1 MKIAIIDDEKHLI
14 DRLSSVVTKY
24 FSDFEIVG
32 TAGSVKECIALI
44 SMKHPDIV
52 LLDIHLSDGTGFDI
66 IKSLFPVNFKLIF
79 ITAHEQFAIKAF
91 KFSALDY
98 ILKPFDDGELVEAIE
113 RAANQV
119 KKENADVKIETLLS
133 NIKAET
139 IEIKKIVLKTADSI
153 YVVRI
158 NEIIRLESDGAYTQ
172 FYFTDGRKI
181 LVSKNLKEFD
191 ELLSDYGFFRIHQTH
206 LINMN
211 YMVSYQK
218 GDGGYVIMKDSSMP
232 PVSVRKKE
240 ALINY
245 FNNL

>member
-14 DRLSSVVTKY
+14 DRLTSVVTKFFPDY
-24 FSDFEIVG
+24 EIVG
-32 TAGSVKECIALI
+32 TAGGVKEGIALI
-44 SMKHPDIV
+44 SLKQPDIV
-52 LLDIHLSDGTGFDI
+52 LLDIHLSDGMGFDI
-66 IKSLFPVNFKLIF
+66 IKNLFPVNFKLIF

-98 ILKPFDDGELVEAIE
+98 ILKPFDDSELVEAIE
-113 RAANQV
+113 RAAQQF
-119 KKENADVKIETLLS
+119 KKENSDLRIETLLS

-139 IEIKKIVLKTADSI
+139 IEIKKIVLKTSDSI

-172 FYFTDGRKI
+172 FYFVDGRKI
-181 LVSKNLKEFD
+181 LVSKNLKEFE

-211 YMVSYQK
+211 YVVSYQK
-218 GDGGYVIMKDSSMP
+218 GDGGSVIMKDGSMP

-240 ALINY
+240 ALVNY
-245 FNNL
+245 LNNI